1 MSAAEESLVPSAL
14 SDLETKI
21 LAFEANWWRFAGAK
35 ESAIK
40 ELFDLSAPRY
50 YQLLND
56 LIDRDDALMAAACA
70 IANVVVEEGAL
81 SADYVVP
88 SVFNKRLVPAV
99 AEAVAEASRR
109 SGSARI
115 SASA

>member
-1 MSAAEESLVPSAL
+1 
-14 SDLETKI
+14 
-21 LAFEANWWRFAGAK
+21 
-35 ESAIK
+35 
-40 ELFDLSAPRY
+40 
-50 YQLLND
+50 
-56 LIDRDDALMAAACA
+56 MAAACA

-109 SGSARI
+109 SGTARI
-115 SASA
+115 SAST

>member
-1 MSAAEESLVPSAL
+1 
-14 SDLETKI
+14 
-21 LAFEANWWRFAGAK
+21 
-35 ESAIK
+35 
-40 ELFDLSAPRY
+40 
-50 YQLLND
+50 
-56 LIDRDDALMAAACA
+56 
-70 IANVVVEEGAL
+70 VVEEGAL

-109 SGSARI
+109 SGTARI